1 MKAFFAYYFN
11 CIFDLKKKLSRR
23 MSQEISDNV
32 TNEKLMQDC
41 FKRLTQIEQTVFI
54 IDNLNVLSASLIK
67 FLISVCIE
75 FLENQTLNTS
85 DARKETEANQYS
97 SILEEQANDLSIK
110 SFLFYSGWIV
120 ILI

>member
-1 MKAFFAYYFN
+1 LKAFFAYYFN